1 MGKMSES
8 MEAGVEPRRLAG
20 RPTDEEKTKE
30 ILAAARQQ
38 FVSRG
43 FDATTIES
51 IAEAAGVSKV
61 TVYKRFGS
69 KTGLFASIAREVVGR
84 MEEAVKDLPAGSG
97 DLRERL
103 IISGVALMKS
113 VVCKEIIAMDHL
125 LALESERHP
134 DLAHAL
140 FNAGG
145 QAALERLTALF
156 KNAGAVEGLDLSNPE
171 IVAQDLL
178 SLWFGFEW
186 EAIRL
191 NVRPIPDDAWFRSH
205 VERCVDRVWRA
216 YRS

>member
-1 MGKMSES
+1 MSENN
-8 MEAGVEPRRLAG
+8 EVGLEPRRLAG
-20 RPTDEEKTKE
+20 RPLDEEKTRE
-30 ILAAARQQ
+30 ILCAARGQ
-38 FVSRG
+38 FIARG

-51 IAEAAGVSKV
+51 IADAAGVSKV

-69 KTGLFASIAREVVGR
+69 KTGLFASIARELVGQ
-84 MEEAVKDLPAGSG
+84 MEEAMKDLPAESG

-103 IISGVALMKS
+103 VISGLALMKS
-113 VVCKEIIAMDHL
+113 VVCKEIIALDHL

-145 QAALERLTALF
+145 QAALERLTAIF
-156 KNAGAVEGLDLSNPE
+156 KAAGDVIGLDLSNPE

-216 YRS
+216 YRM